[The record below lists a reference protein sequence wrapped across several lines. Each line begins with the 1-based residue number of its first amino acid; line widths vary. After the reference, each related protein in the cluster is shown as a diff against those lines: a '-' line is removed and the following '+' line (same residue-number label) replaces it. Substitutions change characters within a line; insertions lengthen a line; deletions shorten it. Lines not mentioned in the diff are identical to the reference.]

1 MITPIRGKVARVLNE
16 REIAINI
23 GTAHGVAVDMYFD
36 VIDPHYENIKD
47 PDTNEALG
55 SLRRPKVRVRITH
68 VQERL
73 STAMTYRSKKVNPGD
88 SRGYDLLGPFAR
100 SLMPSGWT
108 TKYETTKYETLR
120 KTGKLGN
127 EPNELEEHE
136 SYVNTGD
143 PVVQVIEEID
153 TERKA
158 LTENTEA
165 LSPAIED
172 Q

>member
-47 PDTNEALG
+47 PDTNEVLG
-55 SLRRPKVRVRITH
+55 SLRRPKVRVQITH

-108 TKYETTKYETLR
+108 TRYETLR

-127 EPNELEEHE
+127 EPNELGEHE

-143 PVVQVIEEID
+143 PVVQVIEDID

-165 LSPAIED
+165 LNPAIED
-172 Q
+172 

>member
-47 PDTNEALG
+47 PDTNEVLG
-55 SLRRPKVRVRITH
+55 SLRRPKVRVQITH

-100 SLMPSGWT
+100 ALMPSGWT
-108 TKYETTKYETLR
+108 TKYETLK
-120 KTGKLGN
+120 KTGKLGAQ
-127 EPNELEEHE
+127 PDELDEKD
-136 SYVNTGD
+136 SYVKVGD
-143 PVVQVIEEID
+143 PVVEVIETGDAAGEV
-153 TERKA
+153 
-158 LTENTEA
+158 LTGNTEA
-165 LSPAIED
+165 LKPSIEE
-172 Q
+172 

>member
-23 GTAHGVAVDMYFD
+23 GTAHGVAVGMYFD

-47 PDTNEALG
+47 PDTNEVLG
-55 SLRRPKVRVRITH
+55 SLGRPKVTVQVTH

-73 STAMTYRSKKVNPGD
+73 STAMTYRSKKVDPGD
-88 SRGYDLLGPFAR
+88 YDYRGYDLLGPFAR
-100 SLMPSGWT
+100 SLMPSS
-108 TKYETTKYETLR
+108 ETTKYETLR

-127 EPNELEEHE
+127 EPDELDEHE

-143 PVVQVIEEID
+143 PVVQVIGDID
-153 TERKA
+153 TKKKA
-158 LTENTEA
+158 LTKNTKA
-165 LSPAIED
+165 LKPSAEEL
-172 Q
+172 